1 MGRKGWTKEEIDI
14 VRNYY
19 PSEGIGV
26 AARLEGR
33 TENQIYGVAWHYGI
47 KNESRKKREC
57 NTFPSRKYS
66 NEDIMY
72 ILEHIDTDGA
82 EAVAVKLGRT
92 VSAVRSV
99 ASKARQSRR
108 GNGQYAWSEDEIRIV
123 RKFFPIE
130 GINVRDRLKGRSDAA
145 IYSEASHLGVARN
158 KRTRRSSNS
167 AWTKDEDD
175 IIRKYYEK
183 EGADRCR
190 KELPLRSRQAIIVRA
205 NRYLGIKRNRSGSAP
220 E

>member
-66 NEDIMY
+66 DEDIMY